1 MCRAYSIPNKHKGTQ
16 NCLQPS
22 KSPSL
27 YAADS
32 EADELPRTGKI
43 CLQTSRK
50 GLVRMTLF
58 SALTC
63 SIPSKE
69 GMNTVSAI
77 YEPER
82 INKYINQSSQ
92 PGANPVKNM
101 VYNVHPIIFAK
112 KSYSLGKYIY
122 KL

>member
-1 MCRAYSIPNKHKGTQ
+1 MQLTAKQMSYSGHARFACIH
-16 NCLQPS
+16 L
-22 KSPSL
+22 
-27 YAADS
+27 
-32 EADELPRTGKI
+32 
-43 CLQTSRK
+43 RK

-92 PGANPVKNM
+92 PEADPVKNM
-101 VYNVHPIIFAK
+101 VYTCTPNNFLQK
-112 KSYSLGKYIY
+112 KLYSLGKYIY

>member
-1 MCRAYSIPNKHKGTQ
+1 MCLAYSIPNKHKGTH
-16 NCLQPS
+16 NFLQPS
-22 KSPSL
+22 KTPSL

-32 EADELPRTGKI
+32 EADELPRIGKI

-50 GLVRMTLF
+50 GLVRITLF

-69 GMNTVSAI
+69 GMNIVSVI

-82 INKYINQSSQ
+82 INKYINKYINQSSQ
-92 PGANPVKNM
+92 SGADPVKNM
-101 VYNVHPIIFAK
+101 V
-112 KSYSLGKYIY
+112 
-122 KL
+122 

>member
-1 MCRAYSIPNKHKGTQ
+1 MCPAYSIPNKHKGTQ

-22 KSPSL
+22 KTPSL

-50 GLVRMTLF
+50 GLVRMTQF

-63 SIPSKE
+63 SIPSKD

-92 PGANPVKNM
+92 PGADPVKNM
-101 VYNVHPIIFAK
+101 VYTCTPNNFCK
-112 KSYSLGKYIY
+112 KNHIH
-122 KL
+122 